1 MIKMNNSRIMGLDIG
16 DVRIGIALSDLLG
29 ITAQGQETY
38 TRTGDDEADADYIVA
53 FADMNDVSRIVCGLP
68 KNMNG
73 TIGEQAE
80 KTRAFA
86 DLIASRTKA
95 DIVFVDERLTTV
107 SANRVL
113 LEADTS
119 RKKRKKVVDKIAA
132 TIILQTYIDSAAR

>member
-107 SANRVL
+107 SANCVL

-132 TIILQTYIDSAAR
+132 TIILQTYLDSAAR

>member
-1 MIKMNNSRIMGLDIG
+1 MNNSRIMGLDIG

-38 TRTGDDEADADYIVA
+38 TRTGADEADADYIVA
-53 FADMNDVSRIVCGLP
+53 FADRNDVSRIVCGLP

-73 TIGEQAE
+73 TVGEQAE

-132 TIILQTYIDSAAR
+132 TIILQTYLDSAAR

>member
-53 FADMNDVSRIVCGLP
+53 FADRNDVSRIVCGLP

-132 TIILQTYIDSAAR
+132 TIILQTYLDSAAR

>member
-1 MIKMNNSRIMGLDIG
+1 MGLDIG

-38 TRTGDDEADADYIVA
+38 TRSDSAEKDADYIVA
-53 FADMNDVSRIVCGLP
+53 FAEKNDVSLIVSGLP
-68 KNMNG
+68 MNMNG
-73 TIGEQAE
+73 TLGEQAR
-80 KTRAFA
+80 KTEEFV
-86 DLIASRTKA
+86 DLIRART
-95 DIVFVDERLTTV
+95 DVEVTFIDERLTTA

-132 TIILQTYIDSAAR
+132 TIILQTYLDSAVR

>member
-73 TIGEQAE
+73 TIGVQAE

-132 TIILQTYIDSAAR
+132 TIILQTYLDSAAR

>member
-53 FADMNDVSRIVCGLP
+53 FADRNDVSRIVCGLP

-132 TIILQTYIDSAAR
+132 TIILQTYLDSAAK

>member
-132 TIILQTYIDSAAR
+132 TIILQTYLDSAAR

>member
-38 TRTGDDEADADYIVA
+38 TRTGDDEADADYIIA
-53 FADMNDVSRIVCGLP
+53 FADRNDVSRIVCGLP

-86 DLIASRTKA
+86 DLIASRTRA

-132 TIILQTYIDSAAR
+132 TIILQTYLDSAAR

>member
-1 MIKMNNSRIMGLDIG
+1 MNNSRIMGLDIG

-53 FADMNDVSRIVCGLP
+53 FADRNDVSRIVCGLP

-132 TIILQTYIDSAAR
+132 TIILQTYLDSAAK

>member
-1 MIKMNNSRIMGLDIG
+1 
-16 DVRIGIALSDLLG
+16 
-29 ITAQGQETY
+29 
-38 TRTGDDEADADYIVA
+38 
-53 FADMNDVSRIVCGLP
+53 
-68 KNMNG
+68 MNG

-132 TIILQTYIDSAAR
+132 TIILQTYLDSAAR

>member
-1 MIKMNNSRIMGLDIG
+1 MNNSRIMGLDIG

-132 TIILQTYIDSAAR
+132 TIILQTYLDSAAR